1 MLVFESRYLMHYFSH
16 ALKIDDRVWSLET
29 ANDNSVVL
37 WVRVMSV
44 GNLKVQLKGVPSL
57 ISTEFQPDLVCW
69 YDSAMPCEATIP
81 LKILAKQI
89 KK

>member
-1 MLVFESRYLMHYFSH
+1 
-16 ALKIDDRVWSLET
+16 
-29 ANDNSVVL
+29 
-37 WVRVMSV
+37 MSV
-44 GNLKVQLKGVPSL
+44 GNLKVQFKGVPSL